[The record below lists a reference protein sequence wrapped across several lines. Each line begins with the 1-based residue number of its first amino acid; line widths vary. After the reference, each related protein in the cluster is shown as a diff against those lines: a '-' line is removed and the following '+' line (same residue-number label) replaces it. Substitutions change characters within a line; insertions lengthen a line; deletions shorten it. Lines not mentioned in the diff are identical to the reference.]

1 MKKYVIG
8 YDEQCLFI
16 CKTRA
21 DAEEMILSIAE
32 ENAYENW
39 YIDNCADI
47 FLEERPYQIPAEYI
61 TPWALALRNFSSAY
75 WIDEVE
81 ELE

>member
-16 CKTRA
+16 CRTRA

-32 ENAYENW
+32 EKVYKNW
-39 YIDNCADI
+39 
-47 FLEERPYQIPAEYI
+47 
-61 TPWALALRNFSSAY
+61 
-75 WIDEVE
+75 
-81 ELE
+81 